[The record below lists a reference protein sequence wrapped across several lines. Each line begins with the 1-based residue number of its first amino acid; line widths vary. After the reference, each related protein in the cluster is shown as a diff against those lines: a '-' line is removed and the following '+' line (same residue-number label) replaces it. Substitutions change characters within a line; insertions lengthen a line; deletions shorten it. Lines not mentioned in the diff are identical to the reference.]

1 MGELDG
7 KVAVITGAG
16 SGMGRASAQVFAREG
31 AKILAVDVTGKQD
44 ETAAELGDGVVAC
57 QCDVSVESE
66 VEAMFATARDT
77 FGRVDAV
84 LNVAGIG
91 GFGMLADLPLEEY
104 DRVLNVNLKGVM
116 LGTKHGITAMLPTGG
131 GSIVNWAS
139 IGGLGAS
146 PGTSA
151 YSASKAGVIS
161 FTKSAAV
168 EYGTQG
174 IRANAVCPGLRGDR
188 AHRWSRLRRP
198 VPAAARGVGPEAGG
212 PGRGGRRARLVPG
225 LGPGQLHHGCRHPH
239 RRRHHGPDR
248 LSTRR
253 SRVLRTRFWPRT
265 PRGQGDAWSSA
276 ATPPRPSPPGGTP
289 AAACT
294 GWRTSAC

>member
-16 SGMGRASAQVFAREG
+16 SGMGRASAEVFAREG
-31 AKILAVDVTGKQD
+31 AKILAVDVTGRQD
-44 ETAAELGDGVVAC
+44 DTASDLGDGVVAC
-57 QCDVSVESE
+57 QCDVSNESE
-66 VEAMFATARDT
+66 VVAMFATALDT

-91 GFGMLADLPLEEY
+91 GFGMLAELPLEEY

-116 LGTKHGITAMLPTGG
+116 LGTKHGINAMIPTGG

-168 EYGTQG
+168 EYGMQG
-174 IRANAVCPGLRGDR
+174 VRANAVCPGFVETALT
-188 AHRWSRLRRP
+188 
-198 VPAAARGVGPEAGG
+198 GG
-212 PGRGGRRARLVPG
+212 PGSGARFPQLIEASALKRA
-225 LGPGQLHHGCRHPH
+225 GQPEEVAELASFLAS
-239 RRRHHGPDR
+239 DR
-248 LSTRR
+248 ASFITGAVI
-253 SRVLRTRFWPRT
+253 SI
-265 PRGQGDAWSSA
+265 D
-276 ATPPRPSPPGGTP
+276 GGTT
-289 AAACT
+289 AKI
-294 GWRTSAC
+294 G

>member
-16 SGMGRASAQVFAREG
+16 SGMGRAAAQVFAREG
-31 AKILAVDVTGKQD
+31 ARILAADVTGNQD
-44 ETAAELGDGVVAC
+44 ETAAELGDGVVPC
-57 QCDVSVESE
+57 QCDVSVEGE
-66 VEAMFATARDT
+66 VEAMFATALDR

-91 GFGMLADLPLEEY
+91 GFGMLAELPLEEY
-104 DRVLNVNLKGVM
+104 ERVLNVNLKGVV
-116 LGTKHGITAMLPTGG
+116 LGTKHGINAMIPTGG

-168 EYGTQG
+168 EYGTKG
-174 IRANAVCPGLRGDR
+174 IRANAVCPGFVETALT
-188 AHRWSRLRRP
+188 
-198 VPAAARGVGPEAGG
+198 GG
-212 PGRGGRRARLVPG
+212 PGSGARFPQLLEASALKRA
-225 LGPGQLHHGCRHPH
+225 GQPEEVAELASFLAS
-239 RRRHHGPDR
+239 DR
-248 LSTRR
+248 ASFITGAVI
-253 SRVLRTRFWPRT
+253 SI
-265 PRGQGDAWSSA
+265 D
-276 ATPPRPSPPGGTP
+276 GGTT
-289 AAACT
+289 AKV
-294 GWRTSAC
+294 G

>member
-16 SGMGRASAQVFAREG
+16 SGMGRAAAQVFAREG
-31 AKILAVDVTGKQD
+31 ARILAADVTGNQD
-44 ETAAELGDGVVAC
+44 ETATALGDGAVPC
-57 QCDVSVESE
+57 QCDVSVEAE
-66 VEAMFATARDT
+66 VEAMFATALDT

-91 GFGMLADLPLEEY
+91 GFGMLAELPLEEY
-104 DRVLNVNLKGVM
+104 ERVLNVNLKGVV
-116 LGTKHGITAMLPTGG
+116 LGTKHGINAMIPTGG

-168 EYGTQG
+168 EYGTKG
-174 IRANAVCPGLRGDR
+174 IRANAVCPGFVETALT
-188 AHRWSRLRRP
+188 
-198 VPAAARGVGPEAGG
+198 GG
-212 PGRGGRRARLVPG
+212 PGSGARFPQLIEASALRRA
-225 LGPGQLHHGCRHPH
+225 GQPEEVAELASFLAS
-239 RRRHHGPDR
+239 DR
-248 LSTRR
+248 ASFITGAVI
-253 SRVLRTRFWPRT
+253 SI
-265 PRGQGDAWSSA
+265 D
-276 ATPPRPSPPGGTP
+276 GGTT
-289 AAACT
+289 AKV
-294 GWRTSAC
+294 G

>member
-16 SGMGRASAQVFAREG
+16 SGMGRASAEVFRREG
-31 AKILAVDVTGKQD
+31 AQILAVDVTGKQD
-44 ETAAELGDGVVAC
+44 ETAKERGDGVEPY
-57 QCDVSVESE
+57 QCDVSVEEE
-66 VEAMFATARDT
+66 VVAAFAAAIET

-91 GFGMLADLPLEEY
+91 GFGMLADLPIEEY
-104 DRVLNVNLKGVM
+104 ERVLAVNLKGVM
-116 LGTKHGITAMLPTGG
+116 LGTKHGINAMLPTGG

-168 EYGTQG
+168 EYGKKG
-174 IRANAVCPGLRGDR
+174 IRANAVCPGFVETALT
-188 AHRWSRLRRP
+188 
-198 VPAAARGVGPEAGG
+198 GG
-212 PGRGGRRARLVPG
+212 PGSGANFPQLIEASALKRA
-225 LGPGQLHHGCRHPH
+225 GQPEEVAELASFLAS
-239 RRRHHGPDR
+239 DR
-248 LSTRR
+248 ASFI
-253 SRVLRTRFWPRT
+253 SGAVIAI
-265 PRGQGDAWSSA
+265 D
-276 ATPPRPSPPGGTP
+276 GGTT
-289 AAACT
+289 ARV
-294 GWRTSAC
+294 G

>member
-1 MGELDG
+1 MGELNG

-16 SGMGRASAQVFAREG
+16 SGMGRASAEVFAREG

-44 ETAAELGDGVVAC
+44 ETAKDLGDAVVAC

-91 GFGMLADLPLEEY
+91 GFGMLAELPLEEY
-104 DRVLNVNLKGVM
+104 ERVLNVNLKGVL
-116 LGTKHGITAMLPTGG
+116 LGTKHGINAMLPTGG

-161 FTKSAAV
+161 FTKSAAI

-174 IRANAVCPGLRGDR
+174 IRANALCPGFVETALT
-188 AHRWSRLRRP
+188 
-198 VPAAARGVGPEAGG
+198 GG
-212 PGRGGRRARLVPG
+212 PGSGARFPQLIEASALKRA
-225 LGPGQLHHGCRHPH
+225 GQAQEVAELASFLAS
-239 RRRHHGPDR
+239 DR
-248 LSTRR
+248 ASFVTGA
-253 SRVLRTRFWPRT
+253 VIPI
-265 PRGQGDAWSSA
+265 D
-276 ATPPRPSPPGGTP
+276 GGTT
-289 AAACT
+289 ARV
-294 GWRTSAC
+294 G